1 MRAIKPLSTQDE
13 KAKDTVAVC
22 MFLKLFTV
30 KEAQCSYSDE
40 INAIT
45 AMFTVYLSW

>member
-22 MFLKLFTV
+22 LFVFKVIYSERGTV
-30 KEAQCSYSDE
+30 LLQ
-40 INAIT
+40 
-45 AMFTVYLSW
+45 